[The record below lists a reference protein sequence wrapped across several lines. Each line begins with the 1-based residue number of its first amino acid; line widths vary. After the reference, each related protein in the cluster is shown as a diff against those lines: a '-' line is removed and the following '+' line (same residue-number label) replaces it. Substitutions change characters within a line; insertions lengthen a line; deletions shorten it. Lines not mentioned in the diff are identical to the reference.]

1 MSDPA
6 GEEDPAWMQGAEDD
20 DGAEYDEELD
30 DGEYDDDESDIDD
43 IDEEDFLSNNP
54 AMQRVQAALKRQLER
69 QREELD
75 DEIREKKAQLTDAKR
90 RREDTGVS
98 LYGAQQQLAKLQNNV
113 EELRDQY
120 ESISVEGEK
129 VQNKLDINRETLAD
143 GEAKREESSKAARA
157 VREEYG
163 RLQKA
168 IAQLEQVEEGQSSEI
183 KLAQRAAD
191 KAAKGEM
198 TAEET
203 KQQQDLYI
211 DRLQE
216 RAKALQD
223 QQKVLQTQKDA
234 QAESTT
240 SALARVNEAQEE
252 VDAVRIE
259 RKEIASQWSSA
270 VQGLTKRNET
280 FGMMQAAADQQQQD
294 VITKDVE
301 IESLKKLVAG
311 EHRTHETLS
320 GQLARI
326 ENDVGSV
333 QRAASEVSKKNE
345 KAKAEYSSCTR
356 SLQEEEEVLRRTEQ
370 EVSIAQSDVTAKR
383 GKYERLH
390 REQTKIAND
399 VVALNYDHKTID
411 RFGKATLKGIKERQ
425 HQVMEVDLQ
434 LAQLDNQTARG
445 ALTAEGIEAG
455 LDVQKGRL
463 AELEAGLADRNHELS
478 LFEQTTRHNQLQA
491 ERNETAMSITHR
503 KISDILDIRTRE
515 GAGKSEVT
523 PQEIE
528 RDKLQ
533 EAIQE
538 TTKGNAAKQQ
548 MWLQRQ
554 SELVR
559 INKLA
564 QQQQEETEHVNSKF
578 AVLSQKKFRISREIE
593 SNEKELV
600 KLQRNFAALQRDV
613 VKLDT
618 LISENRGVQTD
629 LANSNV
635 LMETEFLRKLKDEEL
650 VSIKTQTTVE
660 EVIDE
665 KKRMLDDVVDAER
678 QVLQWEKKIQLAEEI
693 KAAIVDPDG
702 EGETAAMKK
711 EIHRMELRLVQL
723 NRQRELLIQEME
735 RAVERRGDI
744 NMRQKVASRSKDK
757 STRTAVQAKLR
768 DLQSKIKQG
777 TRDANAAEAE
787 VQTMVQEAEMT
798 SVAVQEREVALQEM
812 DDALQDLSRVYEGKR
827 ATRDAGGSEIVYYQ
841 QLYKHISSIRDKGK
855 VVKKTPEQYSKDIA
869 DKSKT
874 LMSLNNI
881 TEYLAENNPQL
892 RSSLAPIQQ
901 VIGLRLQGGA
911 NLLEKL

>member
-6 GEEDPAWMQGAEDD
+6 GEEDPAWMQGADAD
-20 DGAEYDEELD
+20 DGGGEYDEELD
-30 DGEYDDDESDIDD
+30 GGEYDDESDIDD

-98 LYGAQQQLAKLQNNV
+98 LYGAQQQLAKLQTSV

-120 ESISVEGEK
+120 ESLSVEGEK
-129 VQNKLDINRETLAD
+129 VQNKLDINRETLDDA
-143 GEAKREESSKAARA
+143 EAKREESSKAARA
-157 VREEYG
+157 VLEEYG

-203 KQQQDLYI
+203 KQEQDLYI

-223 QQKVLQTQKDA
+223 QRKVLQTQRDA
-234 QAESTT
+234 QSESTKG
-240 SALARVNEAQEE
+240 ALARVNEAQEE

-280 FGMMQAAADQQQQD
+280 FGMMQAAADTQQQD

-301 IESLKKLVAG
+301 IESLKKLIAG
-311 EHRTHETLS
+311 EHRSHETLS
-320 GQLARI
+320 GQLSRI
-326 ENDVGSV
+326 DNDVGSV

-345 KAKAEYSSCTR
+345 KAKTEYSHCTR
-356 SLQEEEEVLRRTEQ
+356 SLQEEEEVLRRAEQ
-370 EVSIAQSDVTAKR
+370 ELSLVQSDVTARR

-390 REQTKIAND
+390 REQTKLEND

-411 RFGKATLKGIKERQ
+411 RFGKATLKGIKDRQ

-445 ALTAEGIEAG
+445 ALTGEGIEAG
-455 LDVQKGRL
+455 LDVQKVRL
-463 AELEAGLADRNHELS
+463 KELEAELADQNHELN
-478 LFEQTTRHNQLQA
+478 LFENATRQNQLQA
-491 ERNETAMSITHR
+491 ERNETAMSLTHR
-503 KISDILDIRTRE
+503 KISDIIDIRTRE

-665 KKRMLDDVVDAER
+665 KRRMLDDVVDAER

-744 NMRQKVASRSKDK
+744 NLKQKVASRSKDK
-757 STRTAVQAKLR
+757 STRTAVQSKLR

-798 SVAVQEREVALQEM
+798 SVAVNEREVALQEM
-812 DDALQDLSRVYEGKR
+812 DDALQDLSRAYEGKR
-827 ATRDAGGSEIVYYQ
+827 ATRDTSGSEIIYYQ

-855 VVKKTPEQYSKDIA
+855 TVKKTPEQYSKDIA
-869 DKSKT
+869 EKTAT

-911 NLLEKL
+911 NLLDKL

>member
-1 MSDPA
+1 MSA
-6 GEEDPAWMQGAEDD
+6 AVLGNEEPDYDD
-20 DGAEYDEELD
+20 DGGEYDEDLD
-30 DGEYDDDESDIDD
+30 GADYDDDAESDIDD
-43 IDEEDFLSNNP
+43 IDEGDFLANNP

-69 QREELD
+69 QRVELD
-75 DEIREKKAQLTDAKR
+75 EEIREKKAQLGDAKR

-98 LYGAQQQLAKLQNNV
+98 LYGSQQQLAKLQTSV

-120 ESISVEGEK
+120 EAISVEGEA
-129 VQNKLDINRETLAD
+129 VQTKLEVNKERLSDA
-143 GEAKREESSKAARA
+143 EAKREESAKAARA
-157 VREEYG
+157 VLEEYT

-168 IAQLEQVEEGQSSEI
+168 ISQLEELEDGQSSEI

-198 TAEET
+198 TAEER
-203 KQQQDLYI
+203 KQEQDLYI

-223 QQKVLQTQKDA
+223 QRKVLQTQQQA
-234 QAESTT
+234 QGESTKE
-240 SALARVNEAQEE
+240 ALARVNEAQEE

-259 RKEIASQWSSA
+259 RKEIASQWTSA

-280 FGMMQAAADQQQQD
+280 LGMMQSAADAQQQE
-294 VITKDVE
+294 VITRDVE
-301 IESLKKLVAG
+301 IESLKKLIAA
-311 EHRTHETLS
+311 EHRNHETLS

-333 QRAASEVSKKNE
+333 QRAAAETSKKNE
-345 KAKAEYSSCTR
+345 KAKTEYSHCTR
-356 SLQEEEEVLRRTEQ
+356 SMQEEEELLRRTEQ
-370 EVSIAQSDVTAKR
+370 ELAISQSEVTAR
-383 GKYERLH
+383 RVKYERLH
-390 REQTKIAND
+390 REHTKLEND
-399 VVALNYDHKTID
+399 VVTLNYDQKTID

-445 ALTAEGIEAG
+445 ALTGEGIEAG
-455 LDVQKGRL
+455 LDVQKERL
-463 AELEAGLADRNHELS
+463 KELEAELADKNHELS
-478 LFEQTTRHNQLQA
+478 HFETDTRQNQLQA
-491 ERNETAMSITHR
+491 ERNETQMSLTHR
-503 KISDILDIRTRE
+503 KIADIVDIRTRE

-523 PQEIE
+523 PQEIA

-533 EAIQE
+533 EGIQE
-538 TTKGNAAKQQ
+538 TTKGNAEKQQ

-578 AVLSQKKFRISREIE
+578 AVLSQKKYRISREIE

-600 KLQRNFAALQRDV
+600 KLQRNFASLQRDV

-618 LISENRGVQTD
+618 LISENRGVQES

-650 VSIKTQTTVE
+650 VSIKTQTSIE
-660 EVIDE
+660 EVVDE

-702 EGETAAMKK
+702 EGETAAMQK

-744 NMRQKVASRSKDK
+744 NLRQKVASRSKDK
-757 STRTAVQAKLR
+757 STRTAVQKQLR

-798 SVAVQEREVALQEM
+798 SVAVGEREGALQEM
-812 DDALQDLSRVYEGKR
+812 DDALQDLSRAYEGKR
-827 ATRDAGGSEIVYYQ
+827 VTRDTASSEIIYYQ

-855 VVKKTPEQYSKDIA
+855 TVKKSAEQYGKDIA
-869 DKSKT
+869 EKT
-874 LMSLNNI
+874 QQLKSLNNI

-892 RSSLAPIQQ
+892 RSSLAPIQH
-901 VIGLRLQGGA
+901 VIGLRLQQGGA

>member
-1 MSDPA
+1 MSA
-6 GEEDPAWMQGAEDD
+6 AVLGNEEPDYDD
-20 DGAEYDEELD
+20 DGGEYDEDLD
-30 DGEYDDDESDIDD
+30 GADYDDDAESDIDD
-43 IDEEDFLSNNP
+43 IDEGDFLANNP

-69 QREELD
+69 QRVELD
-75 DEIREKKAQLTDAKR
+75 EEIREKKAQLGDAKR

-98 LYGAQQQLAKLQNNV
+98 LYGSQQQLAKLQTSV

-120 ESISVEGEK
+120 EAISVEGEA
-129 VQNKLDINRETLAD
+129 VQTKLEVNKERLSDA
-143 GEAKREESSKAARA
+143 EAKREESAKAARA
-157 VREEYG
+157 VLEEYT

-168 IAQLEQVEEGQSSEI
+168 ISQLEELEDGQSSEI

-198 TAEET
+198 TAEKR
-203 KQQQDLYI
+203 KQEQDLYI

-223 QQKVLQTQKDA
+223 QRKVLQTQQQA
-234 QAESTT
+234 QGESTKE
-240 SALARVNEAQEE
+240 ALARVNEAQEE

-259 RKEIASQWSSA
+259 RKEIASQWTSA

-280 FGMMQAAADQQQQD
+280 LGMMQSAADAQQQE
-294 VITKDVE
+294 VITRDVE
-301 IESLKKLVAG
+301 IESLKKLIAA
-311 EHRTHETLS
+311 EHRNHETLS

-333 QRAASEVSKKNE
+333 QRAAAETSKKNE
-345 KAKAEYSSCTR
+345 KAKTEYSHCTR
-356 SLQEEEEVLRRTEQ
+356 SMQEEEELLRRTEQ
-370 EVSIAQSDVTAKR
+370 ELAISQSEVTAR
-383 GKYERLH
+383 RVKYERLH
-390 REQTKIAND
+390 REHTKLEND
-399 VVALNYDHKTID
+399 VVTLNYDQKTID

-445 ALTAEGIEAG
+445 ALTGEGIEAG
-455 LDVQKGRL
+455 LDVQKERL
-463 AELEAGLADRNHELS
+463 KELEAELADKNHELS
-478 LFEQTTRHNQLQA
+478 HFETDTRQNQLQA
-491 ERNETAMSITHR
+491 ERNETQMSLTHR
-503 KISDILDIRTRE
+503 KIADIVDIRTRE

-523 PQEIE
+523 PQEIA

-533 EAIQE
+533 EGIQE
-538 TTKGNAAKQQ
+538 TTKGNAEKQQ

-578 AVLSQKKFRISREIE
+578 AVLSQKKYRISREIE

-600 KLQRNFAALQRDV
+600 KLQRNFASLQRDV

-618 LISENRGVQTD
+618 LISENRSVQES

-650 VSIKTQTTVE
+650 VSIKTQTSIE
-660 EVIDE
+660 EVVDE

-702 EGETAAMKK
+702 EGETAAMQK

-744 NMRQKVASRSKDK
+744 NLRQKVASRSKDK
-757 STRTAVQAKLR
+757 STRTAVQKQLR

-777 TRDANAAEAE
+777 TRDANAAETE

-798 SVAVQEREVALQEM
+798 SVAVGEREGALQEM
-812 DDALQDLSRVYEGKR
+812 DDALQDLSRAYEGKR
-827 ATRDAGGSEIVYYQ
+827 VTRDTASSEIIYYQ

-855 VVKKTPEQYSKDIA
+855 TVKKSAEQYGKDIA
-869 DKSKT
+869 EKT
-874 LMSLNNI
+874 QQLKSLNNI

-892 RSSLAPIQQ
+892 RSSLAPIQH
-901 VIGLRLQGGA
+901 VIGLRLQQGGA

>member
-1 MSDPA
+1 MSA
-6 GEEDPAWMQGAEDD
+6 AVLGNEEPDYDD
-20 DGAEYDEELD
+20 DGGEYDEDLD
-30 DGEYDDDESDIDD
+30 GADYDDDAESDIDD
-43 IDEEDFLSNNP
+43 IDEGDFLANNP

-69 QREELD
+69 QRVELD
-75 DEIREKKAQLTDAKR
+75 EEIREKKAQLSDAKR

-98 LYGAQQQLAKLQNNV
+98 LYGSQQQLAKLQTSV

-120 ESISVEGEK
+120 EAISVEGEA
-129 VQNKLDINRETLAD
+129 VQTKLEVNKERLSDA
-143 GEAKREESSKAARA
+143 EAKREESAKAARA
-157 VREEYG
+157 VLEEYT

-168 IAQLEQVEEGQSSEI
+168 ISQLEELEDGQSSEI

-198 TAEET
+198 TAEER
-203 KQQQDLYI
+203 KQEQDLYI

-223 QQKVLQTQKDA
+223 QRKVLQTQQQA
-234 QAESTT
+234 QGESTKE
-240 SALARVNEAQEE
+240 ALARVNEAQEE

-259 RKEIASQWSSA
+259 RKEIASQWTSA

-280 FGMMQAAADQQQQD
+280 LGMMQSAADAQQQE
-294 VITKDVE
+294 VITRDVE
-301 IESLKKLVAG
+301 IESLKKLIAA
-311 EHRTHETLS
+311 EHRNHETLS

-333 QRAASEVSKKNE
+333 QRAAAETSKKNE
-345 KAKAEYSSCTR
+345 KAKTEYSHCTR
-356 SLQEEEEVLRRTEQ
+356 SMQEEEELLRRTEQ
-370 EVSIAQSDVTAKR
+370 ELAISQSEVTAR
-383 GKYERLH
+383 RVKYERLH
-390 REQTKIAND
+390 REHTKLEND
-399 VVALNYDHKTID
+399 VVTLNYDQKTID

-445 ALTAEGIEAG
+445 ALTGEGIEAG
-455 LDVQKGRL
+455 LDVQKERL
-463 AELEAGLADRNHELS
+463 KELEAELADKNHELS
-478 LFEQTTRHNQLQA
+478 HFETDTRQNQLQA
-491 ERNETAMSITHR
+491 ERNETQMSLTHR
-503 KISDILDIRTRE
+503 KIADIVDIRTRE

-523 PQEIE
+523 PQEIA

-533 EAIQE
+533 EGIQE
-538 TTKGNAAKQQ
+538 TTKGNAEKQQ

-578 AVLSQKKFRISREIE
+578 AVLSQKKYRISREIE

-600 KLQRNFAALQRDV
+600 KLQRNFASLQRDV

-618 LISENRGVQTD
+618 LISENRSVQES

-650 VSIKTQTTVE
+650 VSIKTQTSIE
-660 EVIDE
+660 EVVDE

-702 EGETAAMKK
+702 EGETAAMQK

-744 NMRQKVASRSKDK
+744 NLRQKVASRSKDK
-757 STRTAVQAKLR
+757 STRTAVQKQLR

-777 TRDANAAEAE
+777 TRDANAAETE

-798 SVAVQEREVALQEM
+798 SVAVGEREGALQEM
-812 DDALQDLSRVYEGKR
+812 DDALQDLSRAYEGKR
-827 ATRDAGGSEIVYYQ
+827 VTRDTASSEIIYYQ

-855 VVKKTPEQYSKDIA
+855 TVKKSAEQYGKDIA
-869 DKSKT
+869 EKT
-874 LMSLNNI
+874 QQLKSLNNI

-892 RSSLAPIQQ
+892 RSSLAPIQH
-901 VIGLRLQGGA
+901 VIGLRLQQGGA